1 MEELSERLDD
11 SHLSYISQTF
21 RGQDMVKKRP
31 GRNLFA
37 IDYASIDS
45 TLTEANRILLDRRD
59 VLMTDFG
66 LLPES
71 LQTTPDIDVAQDFAK
86 KINELLDEAK
96 RARLDDG
103 RPFTEASKTV
113 KGFFDRID
121 GPLKAILAELT
132 SRITDAAKRQQR
144 LAALEAANN
153 ATVSPAPAAITA
165 YTGKPIATVVSIQSG
180 TPSVPALEWVV
191 EDFDR
196 QNLDLDA
203 LRPYL
208 TDAAILAAC
217 RKHLEAHGPNKLRGV
232 MYDQRAV
239 AG

>member
-1 MEELSERLDD
+1 
-11 SHLSYISQTF
+11 
-21 RGQDMVKKRP
+21 MVKKRL

-37 IDYASIDS
+37 VDYESISS

-59 VLMTDFG
+59 VLMADFG
-66 LLPES
+66 RIPKS
-71 LQTTPDIDVAQDFAK
+71 LQTMPDIDVAQGFAK

-113 KGFFDRID
+113 KSFFDRID

-132 SRITDAAKRQQR
+132 SRITVAAKKQQQ
-144 LAALEAANN
+144 LAALEATKN
-153 ATVSPAPAAITA
+153 ATASSAPASIGAH
-165 YTGKPIATVVSIQSG
+165 TGKPILAVVSIQSG
-180 TPSVPALEWVV
+180 TPSAPALEWVV

-208 TDAAILAAC
+208 TDAAIFVAC

-232 MYDQRAV
+232 AYDQRAV
-239 AG
+239 TG